1 MGELTAER
9 ARELLNYDPETGSL
23 RWRVSRW
30 GATKGNEAGSI
41 EKGYRRASVDMT
53 RYFAHRLAW
62 LIYYGTWPKDQI
74 DHIDGDRSNNRIAN
88 LREATHDEN
97 CENQH
102 RAQSDNYTTGLLGAS
117 FDKRKRVFR
126 ASIMVKKFVYRLGT
140 FKTAEEAHQAYLAA
154 KRQLH
159 AFNTL

>member
-1 MGELTAER
+1 
-9 ARELLNYDPETGSL
+9 
-23 RWRVSRW
+23 
-30 GATKGNEAGSI
+30 
-41 EKGYRRASVDMT
+41 MT

-126 ASIMVKKFVYRLGT
+126 ASIMVKKVVYRLGT